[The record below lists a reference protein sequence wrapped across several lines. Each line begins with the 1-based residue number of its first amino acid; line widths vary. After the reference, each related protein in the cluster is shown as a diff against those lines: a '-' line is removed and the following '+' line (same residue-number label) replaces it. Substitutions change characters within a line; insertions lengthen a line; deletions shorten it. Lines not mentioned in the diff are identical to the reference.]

1 MMRRQPQV
9 NGTSVLHTPA
19 KGGGGEER
27 ERDGANS
34 MNGDYEAMIDKG
46 QWMEF
51 SQDTG
56 VTPLH
61 FARCAMGFL
70 MTT

>member
-1 MMRRQPQV
+1 
-9 NGTSVLHTPA
+9 
-19 KGGGGEER
+19 
-27 ERDGANS
+27 